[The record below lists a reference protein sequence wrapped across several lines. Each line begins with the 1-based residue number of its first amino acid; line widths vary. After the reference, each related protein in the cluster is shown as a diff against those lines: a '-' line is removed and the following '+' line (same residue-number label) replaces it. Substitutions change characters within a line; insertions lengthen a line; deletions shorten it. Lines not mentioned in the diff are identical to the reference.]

1 MAGNN
6 LAIVENIRLQLKDI
20 NQLAQELDLVGQRI
34 TGYSGAVSW
43 EPFVKHEIKET
54 VDFGEEFVR
63 LLSVWVKMQRENSD
77 GISPE
82 REGKSTKMLLAER
95 FGTEVLSQAIVRIG
109 GEHVRGCHRKDDFR
123 MAAGRECGGD
133 CL

>member
-63 LLSVWVKMQRENSD
+63 LLSVWVKMQRENSY
-77 GISPE
+77 GIRP
-82 REGKSTKMLLAER
+82 G
-95 FGTEVLSQAIVRIG
+95 
-109 GEHVRGCHRKDDFR
+109 RKVYEN
-123 MAAGRECGGD
+123 AAGRTVWHRSVIAPGGRRNQESKD
-133 CL
+133 FPGNGGISD